1 MKIEFE
7 VNVRRVLMP
16 AGCGLV
22 GLFAL
27 HAAYP
32 QLFGFWPS
40 TSQDLAAWVQAVGSV
55 AAIVGAVWVAN
66 MQSRHKKEDDL
77 LRAQLG
83 AAGISVRLS
92 RFAAEL
98 SNFSM
103 ISGFPY
109 AESETPEIDELKA
122 IQAWI
127 GKPHYRPTQQEFA
140 EIVPLPGKAAHR
152 LARGYELLAVL
163 QERLAPEGN
172 LELLF
177 LKSSQGARVAILNRL
192 CDELQT
198 ASDMISVAAK
208 ECEKATHVGA
218 PYPSYEERH
227 GEERP

>member
-7 VNVRRVLMP
+7 VNARRVLMP
-16 AGCGLV
+16 AACGVV

-27 HAAYP
+27 HGAYP

-83 AAGISVRLS
+83 AASISVRLS

-98 SNFSM
+98 SKFS
-103 ISGFPY
+103 IFTGFPY
-109 AESETPEIDELKA
+109 AESETPEIDEFKA

-127 GKPHYRPTQQEFA
+127 GRSHYRPTQQEFA
-140 EIVPLPGKAAHR
+140 EIVPLPNKAAHR
-152 LARGYELLAVL
+152 LARGYELLTVL
-163 QERLAPEGN
+163 QERLASEGN
-172 LELLF
+172 LEQLF
-177 LKSSQGARVAILNRL
+177 LKSSQATRGAIVMHL
-192 CDELQT
+192 CDQLQT
-198 ASDMISVAAK
+198 ASDMISVAAN

-218 PYPSYEERH
+218 PYPSFEERH
-227 GEERP
+227 GEVQP